1 MTTPA
6 EYRQMADWCEYR
18 AERVAGALREAAET
32 QSKLAAAT
40 ERLKRIIENERERL
54 GPEPRLNQDDLKRYA
69 WARAS
74 AALTAVL
81 RAWED
86 NND

>member
-32 QSKLAAAT
+32 QSKLATVT
-40 ERLKRIIENERERL
+40 ERA
-54 GPEPRLNQDDLKRYA
+54 RYA
-69 WARAS
+69 LLSAARMLYAIHETDPSHDRLEMAKRTEARAYN
-74 AALTAVL
+74 LDT
-81 RAWED
+81 EEQP
-86 NND
+86 